1 MIVTILNKADAPPP
15 PAEQFS
21 PDDDTRETL
30 REMKPGESVEVWPA
44 PDETLAGIKRSFTR
58 VAKKEKMMVGFDK
71 ADAGRAIRVMRL
83 R

>member
-1 MIVTILNKADAPPP
+1 VKFTIIDEADAPPP
-15 PAEQFS
+15 PAEAFS

-30 REMKPGESVEVWPA
+30 REMKPGESIEVWPA

-58 VAKKEKMMVGFDK
+58 VAKKENMMVGFDK
-71 ADAGRAIRVMRL
+71 ADAGRAIKVLRL